1 MAYRRTWPSAGHAV
15 MARRLLLVAIIAAMA
30 VAVMLMLAQFTVSP
44 HYDGGAV
51 MGIKA
56 PLLK

>member
-1 MAYRRTWPSAGHAV
+1 

-30 VAVMLMLAQFTVSP
+30 VAVMLMLAQFAVSP

-51 MGIKA
+51 MGIEA